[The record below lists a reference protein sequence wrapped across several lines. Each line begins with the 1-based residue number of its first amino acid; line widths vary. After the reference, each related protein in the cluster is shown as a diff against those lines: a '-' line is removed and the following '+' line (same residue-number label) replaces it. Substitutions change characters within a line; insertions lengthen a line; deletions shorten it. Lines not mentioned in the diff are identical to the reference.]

1 MGPCRRHGDH
11 AAGMETMPQAWE
23 PCCRHGDHDT
33 LCQTDESISM
43 KGLMLRVM
51 GVIDPRELDR
61 QHDAAECLR
70 SLLSVTNEMSFLWHH
85 IEETLLC
92 ENCGLTTPQIFPW
105 SIAAVD
111 ISSQIQGNRIDI
123 AQSIVNHFDGRINA
137 FGSACPSCHAEV

>member
-1 MGPCRRHGDH
+1 MSQGAILFEQINRIRNLLYFNV
-11 AAGMETMPQAWE
+11 
-23 PCCRHGDHDT
+23 DT

-51 GVIDPRELDR
+51 GVIDPREVDR

-92 ENCGLTTPQIFPW
+92 ENCGLTTKARPKSGCPKTIRRSEMTNFF
-105 SIAAVD
+105 
-111 ISSQIQGNRIDI
+111 NRSRTRSLPKTED
-123 AQSIVNHFDGRINA
+123 RRYL
-137 FGSACPSCHAEV
+137 